1 MEEIATIGTPN
12 FFNSYK
18 LSDGSLANIQVIDT
32 SGQERFRSINESYY
46 KKADCCLL
54 VYDITNK
61 KTFDECKYYSKEI
74 KERCKKN
81 VKVILL
87 GNKTDLE
94 DKRVIPPEMGARL
107 ALENRYIF
115 METSCFKNKNVAD
128 AFQTLI
134 EITNREYRIN
144 NPIRRVSSRI
154 VIDKKDHKK
163 KDDKE
168 KKKGC

>member
-74 KERCKKN
+74 KERCQKN

-115 METSCFKNKNVAD
+115 METSCFKNNNVAD

-154 VIDKKDHKK
+154 VIDKKVHKK

-168 KKKGC
+168 KKKAC

>member
-1 MEEIATIGTPN
+1 
-12 FFNSYK
+12 
-18 LSDGSLANIQVIDT
+18 
-32 SGQERFRSINESYY
+32 
-46 KKADCCLL
+46 
-54 VYDITNK
+54 
-61 KTFDECKYYSKEI
+61 
-74 KERCKKN
+74 
-81 VKVILL
+81 
-87 GNKTDLE
+87 
-94 DKRVIPPEMGARL
+94 MGARL

-144 NPIRRVSSRI
+144 NPIRRVNSRI